1 MTGVPG
7 VSRETQ
13 ARLDLYAALLL
24 KWNPRINL
32 VSKKS
37 LDEMWTRHFMDSA
50 QIHRLAPHPVAHW
63 VDLGSGGGFPGLVV
77 AIMGHAAGSPRR
89 VTLIESD
96 ARKAAFL
103 RVVIRETGIRA
114 SVIADRIEKVP
125 PQRGDVL
132 SARALTDLSGL
143 LAFAERHMAPEGV
156 ALFPKGARWENELA
170 AAESTWR
177 FDHRLVNSETED
189 GPVIFAIT
197 GVSRA

>member
-1 MTGVPG
+1 MTGLPD

-13 ARLDLYAALLL
+13 ERLEIYGDLLT

-37 LDEMWTRHFMDSA
+37 LEEMWTRHFADSA
-50 QIHRLAPHPVAHW
+50 QIYAMAPHPVDHW
-63 VDLGSGGGFPGLVV
+63 VDMGSGGGFPGLVV
-77 AIMGHAAGSPRR
+77 AILGQDHESPRR

-103 RVVIRETGIRA
+103 RVVIREAGLNAT
-114 SVIADRIEKVP
+114 VLNERIEKTER
-125 PQRGDVL
+125 QHANVL
-132 SARALTDLSGL
+132 SARALTDLNGL
-143 LAFAERHMAPEGV
+143 LAFAERHLAPDGV
-156 ALFPKGARWENELA
+156 ALFPKGVSWENELT
-170 AAESTWR
+170 AAERTWC
-177 FDHRLVNSETED
+177 FNHRLVKSATED